1 MVISANETDQTD
13 ECLSAKNGMK
23 LAYAELIVINLL
35 PLKKLLAKTS
45 FTVTSFLTNP
55 IAQNPFSQSESK
67 DRLVNEY

>member
-45 FTVTSFLTNP
+45 FTSFLTNG

-67 DRLVNEY
+67 HRLVTDY